1 MGERRSVS
9 THLLRKEVVHCLPED
24 QSVGDVDDDL
34 KGFVHVP
41 PQTSGPL
48 PVVVFLHGI
57 GECWEGE
64 EWLTEFLYSE
74 GPLCCR
80 KVRDSCLVITPHGD
94 LRDQQSRFVLADSR
108 GRAVN
113 FQAMVVWRYVLEV
126 LERLTAEGVAW
137 DPSRVMVT
145 GISLGGIGCWEVA
158 AVAPCVS
165 AVLAVVSDVEETFSK
180 VWQPVAAAALHN
192 VCVVAVV
199 SEDEKSMPEGV
210 ERTRDFL
217 SAITT
222 DAYAMSQQDV
232 TWADAEWEE
241 TRYEGATP
249 GAGVKRLLVKR
260 SGGDGPGWGH
270 DAIWREAYADAALWD
285 CVLSHRRVDE
295 CGEPAVEWRGAH
307 RVTCWIPTLGGV
319 CRDQSCRRAHSP
331 GIPWYGSDH
340 VGAQEFVQGFLQEW
354 PFTPFQ
360 YHLRL
365 HMANGEPGLCLWP
378 LDRRL
383 QGDHVDRPR
392 SDHIEDLRPG
402 GTYVQVE
409 RRSALVVKRARALPT
424 EAATRPASLVQELN
438 AMEAE
443 DKASRTRGALEAA
456 EVVLAQTHA
465 MRKKGMPHFCPTKVT
480 QHIHEPI
487 AEVGVTVVA
496 TEDGQISVGLEAYTT
511 TERVAV
517 VFHGFPE
524 VFCTP
529 HGHLFDRITGEA
541 DVVPASAQDTGPLP
555 VGSMLPACFLCD
567 GVEDGVHTVMLSA
580 QGTKRPARV
589 KVEVVEKRVSRA
601 VVLDGGAG
609 FSVGCCPEV
618 VGSFRGTERSWL
630 RMLGPRQQGFQ
641 FRRMARV
648 VTVQRSSRRV
658 CYDASLGV
666 CPFSFVPQWEL
677 DRLQQQ
683 DWEEQ
688 TAPYA
693 DRGECNRQ
701 GWTKAQ
707 DLWMDQSE
715 HDKRVQSA
723 VQKLRPVAA
732 VATLVGMGF
741 YPLGVWRIYR
751 RRDWCAAVLHL
762 VVWAVVVRSGG
773 APAVG
778 RRLQWALEA
787 IRQKT
792 GQPPGC

>member
-9 THLLRKEVVHCLPED
+9 THLLRKEVVHCLTED

-641 FRRMARV
+641 FRRLARV
-648 VTVQRSSRRV
+648 AKVQSHSRQV
-658 CYDASLGV
+658 CYDTSLGV
-666 CPFSFVPQWEL
+666 SPFASVPLPEL
-677 DRLQQQ
+677 HRLRLKSW
-683 DWEEQ
+683 DPEIARYN
-688 TAPYA
+688 T
-693 DRGECNRQ
+693 RGECNRQ
-701 GWTKAQ
+701 WWSKAE
-707 DLWMDQSE
+707 DVWMDQAG
-715 HDKRVQSA
+715 HDKWVEA
-723 VQKLRPVAA
+723 TGEKLRPAAA
-732 VATLVGMGF
+732 VATLACVGVYPMGA
-741 YPLGVWRIYR
+741 WRICR
-751 RRDWCAAVLHL
+751 RRDWRAAALNLIVWVL
-762 VVWAVVVRSGG
+762 VVRSGG
-773 APAVG
+773 APSVV
-778 RRLQWALEA
+778 RRLQWALQTLRA
-787 IRQKT
+787 T
-792 GQPPGC
+792 GKLRGC